1 MKHRKILSAMIAIT
15 MLSSMQAIIANAEE
29 IETNANETEV
39 VDSTEAPAT
48 VITTEQVLATTAA
61 VVTTEATT
69 EAELTD
75 APTNAP
81 DESIV
86 ETTTVSNNSGDSDL
100 DITTAPVS
108 STVATTATI
117 VTTATT
123 SNEVISADLK
133 APEIGNFKVTSPDGE
148 EFGNGDVAVISWD
161 AVDGADGYQVY
172 RTEIN
177 KGQEDIPTSYT
188 FDVKGTSYQT
198 GDSTRQYKETIK
210 VRAFKLVDGERVY
223 SPWSAER
230 TVYMNGMQDAD
241 ITTTTV
247 TTTTTIKTTTATA
260 KSTTTTVKNTTS
272 NSKNNDVEAS
282 PKTGDN
288 IIKIALIGI
297 IAAALVAVAI
307 ITAKKKKD

>member
-48 VITTEQVLATTAA
+48 VITTEQVL
-61 VVTTEATT
+61 VTTEATT

-133 APEIGNFKVTSPDGE
+133 APEIGNYKVTSPDGE

-247 TTTTTIKTTTATA
+247 TTTTIKTTTATA

>member
-48 VITTEQVLATTAA
+48 VITTEQVL
-61 VVTTEATT
+61 VTTEATT

-247 TTTTTIKTTTATA
+247 TTTTIKTTTATA

-307 ITAKKKKD
+307 ITAKKKKDLK

>member
-48 VITTEQVLATTAA
+48 VITTEQVL
-61 VVTTEATT
+61 VTTEATT

-247 TTTTTIKTTTATA
+247 TTTTIKTTTATA